1 MRRGNPIIRVWRDI
15 YSVYREV
22 AEAKKFA
29 ISDLVSIVLIY
40 AAVFSPL
47 SVAVGLWSNYDMDLD
62 EALNIAFELQEKI
75 LEVLCHGEEVQVRKA

>member
-1 MRRGNPIIRVWRDI
+1 MRRGNPIIRVWRDV

-75 LEVLCHGEEVQVRKA
+75 LEVWRHGEEDQVRKA